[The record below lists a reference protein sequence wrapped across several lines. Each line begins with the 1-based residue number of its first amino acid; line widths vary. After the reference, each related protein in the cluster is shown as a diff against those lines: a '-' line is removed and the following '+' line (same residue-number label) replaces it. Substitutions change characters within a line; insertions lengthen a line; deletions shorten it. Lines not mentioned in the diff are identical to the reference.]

1 MLSMTFVFWALV
13 GLFALVGAMRGWAKE
28 ILVTF
33 TVILALFIYA
43 IAITYLGPI
52 KSLLAPPISTT
63 EFWVLTFLFVIL
75 VLFGY
80 QTPVL
85 TRFASGKLR
94 RERFTDAFLG
104 FFLGAFNGYLIV
116 GTIWYFMELANYS
129 NSRSSSPITHP
140 FYRPILA
147 ARLVD
152 GALDFPGGHHILLV
166 RDYCFYLTLV

>member
-116 GTIWYFMELANYS
+116 GTIWYFMELANYQIPGVVPP
-129 NSRSSSPITHP
+129 SPIP
-140 FYRPILA
+140 FIAQYLPPDWLTVPWIFLA
-147 ARLVD
+147 VIISFLFVIIV
-152 GALDFPGGHHILLV
+152 FI
-166 RDYCFYLTLV
+166 